1 MSDMTMIVRVK
12 IKNNQKKTKKKRETV
27 HVDLKKKKDDANRYL
42 NKKTEEEKKIKYP
55 LNLSF
60 PFVVDVELNE
70 YVFEYFQV
78 SFLHVNRDLLMKIL
92 V

>member
-42 NKKTEEEKKIKYP
+42 NKKTEEEKKIKCP